1 MKRKIT
7 IVRTRGKKA
16 RRKNCKESVSG
27 YPLRKKVRAEAKK
40 EMDGRC
46 RK

>member
-1 MKRKIT
+1 MKKKM
-7 IVRTRGKKA
+7 IVRTRGKNA
-16 RRKNCKESVSG
+16 RRKNCEESVSE
-27 YPLRKKVRAEAKK
+27 YPIRRKVRWEAKK